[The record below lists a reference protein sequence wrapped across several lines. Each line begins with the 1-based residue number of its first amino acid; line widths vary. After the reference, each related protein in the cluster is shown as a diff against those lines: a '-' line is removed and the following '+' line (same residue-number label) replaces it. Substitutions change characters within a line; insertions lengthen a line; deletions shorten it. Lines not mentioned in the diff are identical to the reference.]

1 MFNKPLKGNFR
12 TGAIALALSAFLLPA
27 CDADRTDIATTIP
40 ETEENVTTDDVV
52 DNTAAL
58 VGQTVTV
65 RSEVEEV
72 IGTYTFEIEDEEFFN
87 DEQILVVNA
96 TGQPVL
102 VAPNDDTELQIT
114 GEVRQFVIAD
124 VEREFNLGLEP
135 ELYVDYENRPAIIAQ
150 SIALAPE
157 PGEITENPTPFYGKT
172 LAVKGEV
179 ENIVGPTAF
188 TIDEEELTS
197 GGDLLVLI
205 ANPERTITDGEA
217 VVATGV
223 LRPFVIAEIERDYDL
238 TWDLDLQRQLEVEY
252 RDRPVL
258 IADDVYPS
266 AIEEGL

>member
-1 MFNKPLKGNFR
+1 MFNKPLEGNFR

-27 CDADRTDIATTIP
+27 CSANRTDTATVPDTQ
-40 ETEENVTTDDVV
+40 ENVTAEDVA

-65 RSEVEEV
+65 RSEIEEA
-72 IGTYTFEIEDEEFFN
+72 IGTNAFKIEDDQFFN
-87 DEQILVVNA
+87 GEDILVVNA
-96 TGQPVL
+96 TGQPLPV
-102 VAPNDDTELQIT
+102 VSDDDTELQVT

-124 VEREFNLGLEP
+124 VEREFNLGLER
-135 ELYVDYENRPAIIAQ
+135 ELYVEYENRPAIVAQ

-157 PGEITENPTPFYGKT
+157 PGEVTENPNLFYGKT

-179 ENIVGPTAF
+179 EDIVGPTAF
-188 TIDEEELTS
+188 TIDEDQLTS
-197 GGDLLVLI
+197 GGDLLVLV
-205 ANPERTITDGEA
+205 ANPERTIADGEA
-217 VVATGV
+217 VVATGQ

-252 RDRPVL
+252 KDRPVL

-266 AIEEGL
+266 AVEDAL